1 MDIRTTTSTPAAA
14 DCDPA
19 RIFVAIELSKKNW
32 MAAVLTPLADKV
44 SLHTLPAGDGEALLM
59 LLGRTRRRVAAALSR
74 PVEIVSC
81 YEAGYDG
88 FWLHRL
94 LGAHGVKNHVFDP
107 ASLQVSRRARR
118 AKTDRIDVHGLLR
131 ALLAHL
137 RGEPK
142 VVSVVRVP
150 SAAEE
155 DARRLH
161 RERDRLI
168 HERVQHVNRIKGLC
182 ATQGIYGY
190 EPLKRDRRARLA
202 ALRTGDGC
210 TLPPRLA
217 AEIGR
222 ELTRLEVVLDM
233 IADLEA
239 TRDAVIRER
248 TPTHPHAE
256 KIERLTKLKA
266 IGPEFATVLS
276 GEVFYRSFA
285 NRRQVAG
292 YVGLAG
298 SPFNSGSSA
307 REQGKAGNSKARTT
321 MIELAWMW
329 LRHQPDSALSRW
341 FRERTGRFAGRPR
354 RIAIV
359 ALARKLL
366 VVLWR
371 YLETGLVPDGSLDR
385 NTLTT
390 RASYKPASS
399 Q

>member
-19 RIFVAIELSKKNW
+19 RIFVAIELSKKSW
-32 MAAVLTPLADKV
+32 MAAVLTPLADKI

-59 LLGRTRRRVAAALSR
+59 LLGQTRRRVAAALSR

-94 LGAHGVKNHVFDP
+94 LVAHSVKNRVFDP

-131 ALLAHL
+131 ALMAHL

-150 SAAEE
+150 SAEDE
-155 DARRLH
+155 DARRPH

-168 HERVQHVNRIKGLC
+168 RERVQHVNRIKGLC
-182 ATQGIYGY
+182 AAQGIYGY

-202 ALRTGDGC
+202 ALCTGDGR

-239 TRDAVIRER
+239 VRDAVIRER

-256 KIERLTKLKA
+256 KIGRLTKLKA

-285 NRRQVAG
+285 NRR
-292 YVGLAG
+292 
-298 SPFNSGSSA
+298 
-307 REQGKAGNSKARTT
+307 
-321 MIELAWMW
+321 
-329 LRHQPDSALSRW
+329 
-341 FRERTGRFAGRPR
+341 
-354 RIAIV
+354 
-359 ALARKLL
+359 
-366 VVLWR
+366 
-371 YLETGLVPDGSLDR
+371 YLETGLVPDGARLK
-385 NTLTT
+385 
-390 RASYKPASS
+390 A
-399 Q
+399 